1 MAYNLLLNFF
11 IKRFYRLLF
20 GAGVNFVIFSSG
32 YLKNLSKFKM
42 HNLFFVATLVVLV
55 KGAPNGAY
63 KPFKPDEEFLESVSH
78 LPFEVDANK
87 DGYIDF
93 DEYEDLFDALY
104 PRVHPTPST
113 PFVDYWDMFY
123 YVKVSCVYFSLIC
136 FFYEIKEFL
145 KIIF

>member
-1 MAYNLLLNFF
+1 
-11 IKRFYRLLF
+11 
-20 GAGVNFVIFSSG
+20 
-32 YLKNLSKFKM
+32 M
-42 HNLFFVATLVVLV
+42 HNLIFFATLVVLV
-55 KGAPNGAY
+55 KGAPHGAY
-63 KPFKPDEEFLESVSH
+63 KPFKPDEDFLESVSH

-123 YVKVSCVYFSLIC
+123 YVKVSCVFFSLIY
-136 FFYEIKEFL
+136 F
-145 KIIF
+145 IFKK